1 MAEAMTGSARM
12 RALGAEFTGT
22 ALLLVAVVGGGL
34 APAADAPA
42 LQPGLAAGLTLGA
55 LITVLGP
62 VSGAHFNPAVS
73 LGAALLGAQRWADA
87 LSYMAAQVA
96 GGIVGVV
103 AADALFGRAVLQVS
117 DTARTGGTLL
127 GGELVATFVLVMII
141 FGLARSGM
149 GKVIGAGVGAWISV
163 AGLVLPSAFANPAVA
178 VARSLTDGAAGIAPG
193 SLAGYVGAQLVAG
206 ALAVTLVRW
215 LFLTDRSAG

>member
-1 MAEAMTGSARM
+1 MAEAMTGSART

-34 APAADAPA
+34 AAAAGAPA
-42 LQPGLAAGLTLGA
+42 LQPGLAAGLTLGV

-87 LSYMAAQVA
+87 LAYMAAQVA

-103 AADALFGRAVLQVS
+103 VADALFGRAVLQVS
-117 DTARTGGTLL
+117 DAARTGVDLW
-127 GGELVATFVLVMII
+127 GGELVATGVLVMII

-163 AGLVLPSAFANPAVA
+163 AGLVLPSAFANPAVT
-178 VARSLTDGAAGIAPG
+178 VARTLTDGGAGIAPG
-193 SLAGYVGAQLVAG
+193 SLPGYVVAQLAAAG
-206 ALAVTLVRW
+206 LAVALVRW
-215 LFLTDRSAG
+215 LFPADASA

>member
-1 MAEAMTGSARM
+1 MAEAMSGSART

-22 ALLLVAVVGGGL
+22 ALLLLAVVGGGL
-34 APAADAPA
+34 AAAAGAPA
-42 LQPGLAAGLTLGA
+42 LQPGLAAGLTLGV

-87 LSYMAAQVA
+87 LAYMAAQVA

-103 AADALFGRAVLQVS
+103 AADALFGRTVLQVS
-117 DTARTGGTLL
+117 DAARTGGALL
-127 GGELVATFVLVMII
+127 GGELVATLVLVMVI

-149 GKVIGAGVGAWISV
+149 GKVIGAAVGAWISV
-163 AGLVLPSAFANPAVA
+163 AGLVLPSAFANPAVT

-193 SLAGYVGAQLVAG
+193 SLAGYVATQLVAAG
-206 ALAVTLVRW
+206 LAVALVRW
-215 LFLTDRSAG
+215 LFPTDASA

>member
-1 MAEAMTGSARM
+1 MAEAMTGSART

-22 ALLLVAVVGGGL
+22 ALLLLAVVGGGL
-34 APAADAPA
+34 AAAAGAPA
-42 LQPGLAAGLTLGA
+42 LQPGLAAGLTLGV

-87 LSYMAAQVA
+87 LAYMAAQVA

-117 DTARTGGTLL
+117 DTARTGGALL
-127 GGELVATFVLVMII
+127 GGELVATLVLVMVI

-149 GKVIGAGVGAWISV
+149 GKVIGVGVGAWISV
-163 AGLVLPSAFANPAVA
+163 AGLVLPSAFANPAVT

-193 SLAGYVGAQLVAG
+193 SLAGYVVAQLAAAG
-206 ALAVTLVRW
+206 LAAALVRW
-215 LFLTDRSAG
+215 LFPSDASA